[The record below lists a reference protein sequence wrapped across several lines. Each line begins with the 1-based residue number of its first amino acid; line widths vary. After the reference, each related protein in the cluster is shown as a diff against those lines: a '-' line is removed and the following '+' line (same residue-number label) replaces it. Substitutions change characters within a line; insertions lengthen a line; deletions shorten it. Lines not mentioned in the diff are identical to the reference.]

1 MSSLILKDVVKQF
14 SSLAER
20 NDADSSLLVEYIQH
34 FAIMV
39 QWINDVLVPTQITV
53 TSIQDISN
61 GLIALNFIEILTRKR
76 ITSAKKDQDLTLY
89 DRYFNMELCLELC
102 RTVDVSI
109 DNISS
114 QDLIERNIPKI
125 LLFLSRLAV
134 YYSTKDKKKKKNKGM
149 RKTFSKKLVE
159 DDEDLNMEDVQIT
172 LQQNRLNF
180 INVVSQ
186 RKALRSTVS
195 PSGTNI
201 PLEELLNSNDL
212 NEVEEPNGQTNN
224 NTNNRRDLPPPPP
237 PRNMNV
243 VPPKVNNENTAPP
256 ITLPELP
263 NNNQLPKVPPR
274 RQPEPP
280 PRTLPET
287 PNNQP
292 PNNQLPKVPPRRQP
306 ELPTNPPPN
315 NQLPPRTL
323 PETPNNQPPNNQLP
337 KVPPRRQPEPPIS
350 LNKPKNNNNFE
361 ERGNEVKVNVNLG
374 NVHMLSELDISDVS
388 DDIKLL
394 NTDLSS
400 LIDDMDDF
408 EKNFVEDVST
418 SIIQTTFNN
427 LSGILKDNDLSDLN
441 VMEVDIDKLKI

>member
-1 MSSLILKDVVKQF
+1 LILKDVVKQF

-39 QWINDVLVPTQITV
+39 QWINDMLVPSHTTIS
-53 TSIQDISN
+53 SIQDLSN
-61 GLIALNFIEILTRKR
+61 GLIALNLIEILTRKR
-76 ITSAKKDQDLTLY
+76 INSAKRDQDLTLY

-134 YYSTKDKKKKKNKGM
+134 YYSTKDKKKKKNKGSM

-306 ELPTNPPPN
+306 E
-315 NQLPPRTL
+315 
-323 PETPNNQPPNNQLP
+323 
-337 KVPPRRQPEPPIS
+337 PPIS

-361 ERGNEVKVNVNLG
+361 ERRNEVKVNVNLG